1 MKYVLTERFSQ
12 DALEEYF
19 ENQRK
24 IGRRSGKPDAKEY
37 GYNDNTIL
45 EFKETFPTLR
55 VIHGDDSTGKRR
67 WDDLTNDTVPEK
79 QQKKINHYD
88 TKKNNSMI

>member
-1 MKYVLTERFSQ
+1 MLTERFSE

-24 IGRRSGKPDAKEY
+24 IGRRPGNLMSR
-37 GYNDNTIL
+37 NSVTMTIPL

-55 VIHGDDSTGKRR
+55 VIHGDDSTGKRP
-67 WDDLTNDTVPEK
+67 WDNVKNDTVPEK
-79 QQKKINHYD
+79 QQKEINQYD
-88 TKKNNSMI
+88 T